1 MVEEE
6 LATITIDGQKL
17 LQHTPANP
25 APLGLLATGLTLV
38 LLSFS
43 YAGFYASS
51 SMILAMALAFGG
63 TVNLIVGAME
73 YKNGNT
79 FATLAFGAFGSFWYS
94 FALLLILPKLNLAS
108 APDAASLAAYLFMW
122 GVWTAG
128 MFVATLKTSRGLQI
142 IFAGITLLF
151 FVLGLG
157 ALTGNSTINIIGG
170 YVGIF
175 VGLMAMYVGVAEVIN
190 EVYGN
195 RALPT

>member
-128 MFVATLKTSRGLQI
+128 MIVATLKTSRGLQI